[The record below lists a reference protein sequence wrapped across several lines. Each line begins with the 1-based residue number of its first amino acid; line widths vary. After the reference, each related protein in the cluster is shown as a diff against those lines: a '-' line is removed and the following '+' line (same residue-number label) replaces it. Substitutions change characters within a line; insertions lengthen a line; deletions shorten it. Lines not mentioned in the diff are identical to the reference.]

1 MKKEERQK
9 KLLPQKLGYTLG
21 VLFVYM
27 LCRRI
32 TLYGADL
39 NYYIHRTM
47 DAGGMLEQTI
57 GGDIRSISVF
67 TLGISPFMIASILMM
82 MVSAV
87 MRANSKSKISMK
99 KMNKVTLYGTFV
111 IAVVQAVLFIN
122 KMHYAVDPDKWVLAN
137 IASGTEL
144 VAGAMLICWLIDQNK
159 EFGIGQQ
166 SALILVNIQES
177 VMVTISSH
185 SAAELRLPILWGVFG
200 MLVMLIMENA
210 EYRVPLQRVSIHN
223 IYSDKNYQAFKLN
236 PIGPMPVMFAVA
248 MFSLIRMLLQL
259 LETMLRGIFPLE
271 PVLNAMSFTSP
282 VGVAVLL
289 ILVYALNLVFSLI
302 TINPSEMAENFLK
315 SGDYISNLRSGAK
328 TRRYLMRVVFL
339 LSFISS
345 TVLSVCIGIPLLLQ
359 MRGLVDESVGML
371 PTTMMLLVGLYVG
384 VYREIDTI
392 RSFDSYKTFL

>member
-1 MKKEERQK
+1 MKKEREK

-21 VLFVYM
+21 ILFVYM

-39 NYYIHRTM
+39 NYYIQKPI
-47 DAGGMLEQTI
+47 DAGGILEQAI
-57 GGDIRSISVF
+57 GGDIHAISVF
-67 TLGISPFMIASILMM
+67 ALGISPFMISSMVVMI
-82 MVSAV
+82 VSAV

-99 KMNKVTLYGTFV
+99 KMNKVTLYGTLA
-111 IAVVQAVLFIN
+111 IAVIQAAIFIN
-122 KMHYAVDPDKWVLAN
+122 SMHYAVDPDKWVLAN

-177 VMVTISSH
+177 FMMMISGRSMT
-185 SAAELRLPILWGVFG
+185 ELKLPLLLGLAG
-200 MLVMLIMENA
+200 MLIMTIMENT
-210 EYRVPLQRVSIHN
+210 EYRVPMQRISIHS

-236 PIGPMPVMFAVA
+236 PIGPLPVMFAIA
-248 MFSLIRMLLQL
+248 LFSLTQMLLQL
-259 LETMLRGIFPLE
+259 LATLLRNFVSLDAAAEALTFSNPVGIIVLLVFVY
-271 PVLNAMSFTSP
+271 VLNLAF
-282 VGVAVLL
+282 A
-289 ILVYALNLVFSLI
+289 LI
-302 TINPSEMAENFLK
+302 TLNPSDMAENFLK
-315 SGDYISNLRSGAK
+315 GGDYISNLRSGADTK
-328 TRRYLMRVVFL
+328 RYLMKVVFI

-345 TVLSVCIGIPLLLQ
+345 TVLSACIAVPLVLQ
-359 MRGLVDESVGML
+359 MHGLIDPEVVML
-371 PTTMMLLVGLYVG
+371 PTSMTLLVGLYVG

>member
-21 VLFVYM
+21 ILFVYM